1 MFDFVNYTYSGLL
14 SIIAALIG
22 LACPL
27 IIGRIENID
36 KRYKC
41 TLLTE
46 RFKNEFS
53 FRLFEWLMV
62 LNIIVAVLFPF
73 LIDRLA
79 YARVWI
85 AIQSGC
91 VFVLLVSL
99 IVLFTDMLAYTT
111 PESICERIRGDYR
124 NARRSNDK
132 EKEELYFSQLI
143 DIAPRLLISA
153 RYDVTQQVYDE
164 LYGYVKGFYENNPDN
179 DTFDD
184 YFLAG
189 ITRINEFLCQKEHR
203 LISLN
208 NSNTILTLL
217 IPSNHSIPDKHYQ
230 FLWKNLVLQ
239 EHYGQDRW
247 IMFYWEIAS
256 QRHKTNVFNVTYSRD
271 YDEEKN
277 AQFEEKKKENW
288 RFLEFHIGL
297 VAMLLQKQKYDLVKR
312 MLRFTNSQPQEYPLV
327 PSTIAEVLDAFNS
340 IHKTSDEPGM
350 FLYYEKRFR
359 MPDMHGINDDE
370 ILGAL
375 YSYLALLFYRVYTL
389 PWYLGEEFALRN
401 GINVHQTNLQELRMW
416 KDSLRILE
424 FWLKKLDDRP
434 EWLEIIGYDRSMTD
448 KRYKKTKGATFA
460 TPKQILNDAAKL
472 IDKANEKL
480 RRSQPFSKT
489 KIDALNEGIVTAIK
503 DAMESYKLFIAQPS
517 SGGDIPLN
525 CAASHVFPNTAF
537 VYQPD
542 VSYVDIDETMA
553 QLSYRQFMISVCQLF
568 RLRVLG
574 ETYKI
579 ASENLLKALDKL
591 GISEDF
597 VILSFGNN
605 LDYWFQKDENGIVR
619 YKGVEIYS
627 IPNYSPLIES
637 AYYIMR
643 REDLPSVKFIEP
655 HKDMIEKYKL
665 EPQDATYQVWTSL
678 LRVKDHP
685 DLKPNPREETGENMD
700 EISRLTIGWRPV
712 VNMKPLIEAI
722 IIKVWYRFRDEGNPD
737 DLDKIN
743 PIVKDESIGR

>member
-36 KRYKC
+36 ERYEC
-41 TLLTE
+41 TQMTE

-62 LNIIVAVLFPF
+62 LNIIVAILFPF

-99 IVLFTDMLAYTT
+99 VVLFADMLLYTT
-111 PESICERIRGDYR
+111 PESLNKRILEDYR
-124 NARRSNDK
+124 NARKANDK
-132 EKEELYFSQLI
+132 VKEELYFTQLM
-143 DIAPRLLISA
+143 DIAPKLLISA

-164 LYGYVKGFYENNPDN
+164 LYEYVKGFYESHRAG
-179 DTFDD
+179 DTYDD
-184 YFLAG
+184 YFLVG

-217 IPSNHSIPDKHYQ
+217 IPSNYSIPDKHYQ

-239 EHYGQDRW
+239 IHHGQVEW
-247 IMFYWEIAS
+247 IMTYWEMAS
-256 QRHKTNVFNVTYSRD
+256 QRHKTNVFDVTYSNSYDDEQKALLDKKRD
-271 YDEEKN
+271 
-277 AQFEEKKKENW
+277 ENW

-297 VAMLLQKQKYDLVKR
+297 VAMLLRKQKYDLVKR

-327 PSTIAEVLDAFNS
+327 PSTIAEVLEAYNK
-340 IHKTSDEPGM
+340 INKTSDAPGM
-350 FLYYEKRFR
+350 FMYYEKRFP
-359 MPDMHGINDDE
+359 MPDMHGISEAE

-401 GINVHQTNLQELRMW
+401 GINVSQTNLQELRTW
-416 KDSLRILE
+416 KESLRILE
-424 FWLKKLDDRP
+424 FWLKKLSERQDL
-434 EWLEIIGYDRSMTD
+434 LEIVGYDRSMTD
-448 KRYKKTKGATFA
+448 KRYKKNKGATFA
-460 TPKQILNDAAKL
+460 TPKQILTDAAKL
-472 IDKANEKL
+472 IDKASQEL
-480 RRSQPFSKT
+480 RRNQAFSKA
-489 KIDALNEGIVTAIK
+489 KVDALNEGIVSGIK
-503 DAMESYKLFIAQPS
+503 DAMESYKLFMVQPS
-517 SGGDIPLN
+517 SGDDIPLN
-525 CAASHVFPNTAF
+525 CASSHVFPNTAF
-537 VYQPD
+537 VDKPD

-553 QLSYRQFMISVCQLF
+553 RMSYQQFMVSMCQLF

-579 ASENLLKALDKL
+579 ASENLLTALEKL
-591 GISEDF
+591 EISRDL

-605 LDYWFQKDENGIVR
+605 LDYWFKKDEDGIVR
-619 YKGVEIYS
+619 YKGVEIYN
-627 IPNYSPLIES
+627 IPNYSPLIDS
-637 AYYIMR
+637 AYYILR
-643 REDLPSVKFIEP
+643 RDDLPSVKFIEP
-655 HKDMIEKYKL
+655 HLEMREKYDLK
-665 EPQDATYQVWTSL
+665 PKDAVYQVWTSL
-678 LRVKDHP
+678 LRVKERP
-685 DLKPNPREETGENMD
+685 DLKPNPREDTGEKMD
-700 EISRLTIGWRPV
+700 EISRLTVGWRPV
-712 VNMKPLIEAI
+712 VNMKPLVEAI
-722 IIKVWYRFRDEGNPD
+722 IIKMWYRFHDEGNPD
-737 DLDKIN
+737 DLDKISQ
-743 PIVKDESIGR
+743 IVQKQYAG